1 MGKQRLSPVR
11 ADRGRARCP
20 ARVRRLRRAGG
31 RAGRWSF
38 SLSKLGNS
46 SGSQSTD
53 GLASSSRAPP
63 TSSTSARIRRHPGPA
78 GWAGA
83 GGGRQATAARRR
95 QHEEPR
101 PRHRPPRRRGRW
113 YLRPGGTPG
122 PATVRAPS
130 DGRLSKAP
138 AYGRSSHPRQ
148 GRRSRTWTT
157 FAARMD
163 AAPLPGAITG
173 PHRTGCRPL
182 PLQRRGWGPISAATS
197 AASAGVAASA
207 ARSSSA
213 QALGVADGC
222 GPATRVVGRPDIE

>member
-1 MGKQRLSPVR
+1 MSSPS
-11 ADRGRARCP
+11 APTA
-20 ARVRRLRRAGG
+20 ASRRAGG
-31 RAGRWSF
+31 QDAGRSRCRSWETAPGRSRRT
-38 SLSKLGNS
+38 
-46 SGSQSTD
+46 GSPAPREPRRRARPA
-53 GLASSSRAPP
+53 LAHGATP
-63 TSSTSARIRRHPGPA
+63 ARQGGRGPA
-78 GWAGA
+78 
-83 GGGRQATAARRR
+83 AAVRRPLHGDGSTR
-95 QHEEPR
+95 SR
-101 PRHRPPRRRGRW
+101 GLGHRPPRRRGRW

-213 QALGVADGC
+213 QALGVAGGC
-222 GPATRVVGRPDIE
+222 GPATRVSADPILSEIRI